1 MELII
6 CMIPFYNVIPSF
18 PKPSAF
24 LGKMITDILST
35 AEGTARGRDAGICLS
50 LEGSPGTRAACL
62 RFKQSTIS
70 LQVQ

>member
-6 CMIPFYNVIPSF
+6 GTAPFHNVIQSF

-24 LGKMITDILST
+24 LGKMIADILPT
-35 AEGTARGRDAGICLS
+35 AEGTARGRDTRIGPS
-50 LEGSPGTRAACL
+50 LEGSPGTRAASL
-62 RFKQSTIS
+62 RFKQSMIS